1 MMSRLLENPARFL
14 REQKELKRLE
24 SEQEWLNMALSFQ
37 SDGKLSVDINMT
49 IHGRVY
55 EGKMTY
61 PDSFP
66 GSPPYIRRR
75 ERSERWSN
83 HQYGEGG
90 DCVCNGELIT
100 GCLT

>member
-1 MMSRLLENPARFL
+1 MMSWLLENPARFL

-49 IHGRVY
+49 IHVRVY

-75 ERSERWSN
+75 ERSER
-83 HQYGEGG
+83 
-90 DCVCNGELIT
+90 
-100 GCLT
+100 

>member
-1 MMSRLLENPARFL
+1 MMSWLLENPARFL

-24 SEQEWLNMALSFQ
+24 SEQEWLNMALRFQ
-37 SDGKLSVDINMT
+37 RDGKLSVEINMT
-49 IHGRVY
+49 IHGRIY

-66 GSPPYIRRR
+66 DSPPYIRPRD
-75 ERSERWSN
+75 RSERWSN

-90 DCVCNGELIT
+90 VT
-100 GCLT
+100 VSAMAS